1 MDIDWI
7 RQGLRKPGKTQR
19 GLAAALGVDA
29 SAISRLLNGTRQL
42 KAAEIALIARYLGE
56 TPPAESILQV
66 PADTAPPAG
75 APLHYA
81 PSVMHGPR
89 DLPVVGTAVAG
100 SDGMF
105 LMNGQV
111 HDYIERPPSLQG
123 VAGAY
128 AVYVADRSMEPR
140 YFAGETL
147 HVHPGR
153 PVQQGDNSFVVVQL
167 RPDAEGEAPKALVK
181 QFLRRSGNRLYLR
194 QYNPPADLEFD
205 AADVASVHLIIWAGR
220 G

>member
-7 RQGLRKPGKTQR
+7 RRGLQKPGKTQR

-29 SAISRLLNGTRQL
+29 SAISRLLAGTRQL
-42 KAAEIALIARYLGE
+42 KAAEIEAVTRYLDEGVQ
-56 TPPAESILQV
+56 PGASV
-66 PADTAPPAG
+66 PAGFSA
-75 APLHYA
+75 APLNYA
-81 PSVMHGPR
+81 PAPVAGPR

-100 SDGMF
+100 ADGMF
-105 LMNGQV
+105 LMNGQI

-153 PVQQGDNSFVVVQL
+153 PIPQGDNSFVVVQL
-167 RPDAEGEAPKALVK
+167 KPEVEGEAPKALVK
-181 QFLRRSGNRLYLR
+181 QFIRRTATRLMLR

-205 AADVASVHLIIWAGR
+205 TDAVASVHLIIWAGR

>member
-1 MDIDWI
+1 MDLDWI
-7 RQGLRKPGKTQR
+7 REGLHRPGKTQR
-19 GLAAALGVDA
+19 GLAEALGVDA

-42 KAAEIALIARYLGE
+42 KAAEIATVARYLD
-56 TPPAESILQV
+56 TDPPANLAS
-66 PADTAPPAG
+66 APPVTPA
-75 APLHYA
+75 ATPLAYA

-100 SDGMF
+100 KDGMF
-105 LMNGQV
+105 LMNGQI
-111 HDYIERPPSLQG
+111 HDYVERPPSLQG

-128 AVYVADRSMEPR
+128 AVYVADQSMEPR

-153 PVQQGDNSFVVVQL
+153 AVTQGDNIFVVVQL
-167 RPDAEGEAPKALVK
+167 RPDTEGEAPKALVK
-181 QFLRRSGNRLYLR
+181 QFVRRTADKLLLR
-194 QYNPPADLEFD
+194 QYNPPADLEFHSGNI
-205 AADVASVHLIIWAGR
+205 ASVHLIIWAGR

>member
-7 RQGLRKPGKTQR
+7 RQGLALPGKTQR

-29 SAISRLLNGTRQL
+29 SAVSRLLNGARQI
-42 KAAEIALIARYLGE
+42 KAAEIAVAAAYLG
-56 TPPAESILQV
+56 V
-66 PADTAPPAG
+66 APPAG
-75 APLHYA
+75 LMPRAALPAQPLAYA
-81 PSVMHGPR
+81 SSVMHGPR

-105 LMNGQV
+105 LMNGQI

-153 PVQQGDNSFVVVQL
+153 PIPQGDNSFVVVQL
-167 RPDAEGEAPKALVK
+167 RPEIEGEAPKALVK
-181 QFLRRSGNRLYLR
+181 QFVRRTATRLQLR
-194 QYNPPADLEFD
+194 QYNPPGDLDFD
-205 AADVASVHLIIWAGR
+205 NADVASVHLIIWAGR

>member
-7 RQGLRKPGKTQR
+7 RQGLARPGKTQR

-29 SAISRLLNGTRQL
+29 SAVSRLLNGTRQL
-42 KAAEIALIARYLGE
+42 KAAEISLAAGYLE
-56 TPPAESILQV
+56 LMPPAVLAPVAAI
-66 PADTAPPAG
+66 TA
-75 APLHYA
+75 APIAYA
-81 PSVMHGPR
+81 SSVMHGPR

-153 PVQQGDNSFVVVQL
+153 PIPQGDNSFVVVQL
-167 RPDAEGEAPKALVK
+167 RPEIEGEAPKALVK
-181 QFLRRSGNRLYLR
+181 QFVRRTATRLLLR
-194 QYNPPADLEFD
+194 QYNPPADLDFD
-205 AADVASVHLIIWAGR
+205 NADIASVHLIIWAGR

>member
-1 MDIDWI
+1 MDLEWI
-7 RQGLRKPGKTQR
+7 RTGLRKPGKTQR

-29 SAISRLLNGTRQL
+29 SAVSRLLSGARQL
-42 KAAEIALIARYLGE
+42 KAAEIAIIARYLE
-56 TPPAESILQV
+56 IVPPAVLT
-66 PADTAPPAG
+66 PGADNTANADAASMPF
-75 APLHYA
+75 A
-81 PSVMHGPR
+81 PSLMHGPR

-100 SDGMF
+100 QDGMF
-105 LMNGQV
+105 LMNGQI
-111 HDYIERPPSLQG
+111 HDYVERPPSLQG

-128 AVYVADRSMEPR
+128 AVYVSDRSMEPR

-153 PVQQGDNSFVVVQL
+153 PIPRGDDVFVVVQL
-167 RPDAEGEAPKALVK
+167 RPDVEGEPPKALVK
-181 QFLRRSGNRLYLR
+181 QFVRRSASRLVLR

-205 AADVASVHLIIWAGR
+205 NADVASVHLIIWAGR

>member
-1 MDIDWI
+1 MDLDWI
-7 RQGLRKPGKTQR
+7 RSGLHKPGKTQR

-29 SAISRLLNGTRQL
+29 SAVSRLLAGTRQL
-42 KAAEIALIARYLGE
+42 KAAEIAAVARYLE
-56 TPPAESILQV
+56 IVPPAAIPPV
-66 PADTAPPAG
+66 ADPTSNA
-75 APLHYA
+75 APLAFA
-81 PSVMHGPR
+81 PSAMQGPR
-89 DLPVVGTAVAG
+89 NLPVVGTAVAG
-100 SDGMF
+100 HDGMF
-105 LMNGQV
+105 LMNGQI

-153 PVQQGDNSFVVVQL
+153 PIPQGDNVFVVVQL
-167 RPDAEGEAPKALVK
+167 KPDAEGEPPKALVK
-181 QFLRRSGNRLYLR
+181 QFVRRTANRLVLR
-194 QYNPPADLEFD
+194 QYNPPAELAFD
-205 AADVASVHLIIWAGR
+205 TTDIASVHLIIWAGR

>member
-7 RQGLRKPGKTQR
+7 RQGLGKPGKTQR
-19 GLAAALGVDA
+19 GLAVALGVDA

-42 KAAEIALIARYLGE
+42 KVSEIATVASYLEMRVPEGLS
-56 TPPAESILQV
+56 PAI
-66 PADTAPPAG
+66 PAVG
-75 APLHYA
+75 AELTYA
-81 PSVMHGPR
+81 PSLMHGPR

-153 PVQQGDNSFVVVQL
+153 PVPRGEDSFVVVQL
-167 RPDAEGEAPKALVK
+167 RPEIEGEAPKALVK
-181 QFLRRSGNRLYLR
+181 QFVKRTANRLVLR
-194 QYNPPADLEFD
+194 QYNPPADLTFD
-205 AADVASVHLIIWAGR
+205 NGEIASVHLIIWAGR

>member
-1 MDIDWI
+1 MDLDWI
-7 RQGLRKPGKTQR
+7 REGLRKPGKTQR
-19 GLAAALGVDA
+19 GLAEALGVDA
-29 SAISRLLNGTRQL
+29 SAVSRLLNGARQL
-42 KAAEIALIARYLGE
+42 KAAEIAGIARYLE
-56 TPPAESILQV
+56 ADPPASLA
-66 PADTAPPAG
+66 PRPLMTAVA
-75 APLHYA
+75 APLAYA

-100 SDGMF
+100 EDGMF

-111 HDYIERPPSLQG
+111 HDYVERPPSLQG

-153 PVQQGDNSFVVVQL
+153 AVTQGDNVFVVVQL
-167 RPDAEGEAPKALVK
+167 KPDAEGEPPRALVK
-181 QFLRRSGNRLYLR
+181 QFLRRSGSKLLLR
-194 QYNPPADLEFD
+194 QYNPPAELAFD
-205 AADVASVHLIIWAGR
+205 NAEVASVHLIIWAGR

>member
-1 MDIDWI
+1 MDHQWI
-7 RQGLRKPGKTQR
+7 RAGLRTPGKTQR
-19 GLAAALGVDA
+19 GLADSLGIDA
-29 SAISRLLNGTRQL
+29 SAVSRLLNGTRQL
-42 KAAEIALIARYLGE
+42 KAAEVVTIARYLGIV
-56 TPPAESILQV
+56 PPAELV
-66 PADTAPPAG
+66 PIEGPDHGA
-75 APLHYA
+75 APLAYA
-81 PSVMHGPR
+81 PSAMHGPR

-100 SDGMF
+100 KDGMF

-147 HVHPGR
+147 HLHPGR
-153 PVQQGDNSFVVVQL
+153 AVVQGDDVFVVVQL
-167 RPDAEGEAPKALVK
+167 KPDAEGEAPKALVK
-181 QFLRRSGNRLYLR
+181 QFLRRTPTKLVLR
-194 QYNPPADLEFD
+194 QYNPPTDLEF
-205 AADVASVHLIIWAGR
+205 ANTEVASVHLIIWAGR